1 MQQSSEEMAML
12 DQVLDE
18 MAEAKSSMDC
28 KNCKG
33 QGCAQCQ
40 GQGQG
45 QAKKQGQPGNGLG
58 RGRGQGDRPEH
69 ENQTSFYDSNVRQN
83 VGKGGAVVT
92 DKVDGPNRKGEV
104 REEIKTSFESSK
116 HEAADPLTGQRLPRE
131 YREHAKTYF
140 DAIREGQK

>member
-1 MQQSSEEMAML
+1 ML
-12 DQVLDE
+12 DKALDE
-18 MAEAKSSMDC
+18 LAETKNAMDC
-28 KNCKG
+28 QNCKG

-45 QAKKQGQPGNGLG
+45 QGNKKQGKPGNGLG
-58 RGRGQGDRPEH
+58 KGRGQGNRPEN
-69 ENQTSFYDSNVRQN
+69 ENQTSFYDSSVRQN
-83 VGKGGAVVT
+83 VGKGGAVLAGQ
-92 DKVDGPNRKGEV
+92 VDGPNRKGEV
-104 REEIKTSFESSK
+104 REEIKTSFESAR

>member
-1 MQQSSEEMAML
+1 ML
-12 DQVLDE
+12 DQALDE
-18 MAEAKSSMDC
+18 LAEAKNSMDC
-28 KNCKG
+28 KNCNG
-33 QGCAQCQ
+33 QGCEKCQ
-40 GQGQG
+40 GHGQG
-45 QAKKQGQPGNGLG
+45 QAKKQGKPGNGLG
-58 RGRGQGDRPEH
+58 KGRGQGDRPEH

-83 VGKGGAVVT
+83 VGKGRAVVT

-104 REEIKTSFESSK
+104 REEIKSSFETSK